1 MSGYDRFVSGANG
14 GNNTHSS
21 HGSSTVSSSPSHGAP
36 ATFAAFFG
44 GGDDDS
50 NDTPDYLINYN
61 ERCADISPTLFRD
74 RQVDDLMTVL
84 ISKDKPSA
92 LLTGAPGTGK
102 TKIVEEVARRIAAG
116 DPSVPATL
124 RDTTVYE
131 VVTTALVS
139 GTGIVGAME
148 QRVQELIDFATN
160 NNVVLFIDE
169 MHVLFKRSDGGQ
181 LYTLTQA
188 LKPAMARGD
197 IRIIGATTSNEAK
210 TINADPAFKRRISQV
225 IVPELNRDQT
235 QTIVKMVKSAYVDH
249 YNTPM
254 FVSDDVCKDIVEC
267 ADKTLGATIHRPDSA
282 VTLLDKSLARL
293 SMMHAQMVAS
303 GACAKDRLLPL
314 TRALVDET
322 ASNLVNPSGD
332 SVAFNRNALRNDLR
346 AIKGQ
351 SCIDEIY
358 HLIVRDQLA
367 VFPRTKPLSML
378 FAGPS
383 GVGKTETA
391 RIIARH
397 VSNSEPIVLN
407 MANYSEKHN
416 FSALTG
422 SSPGYVGYDSH
433 QERPLDALL
442 SNPHQVIVLDEL
454 EKAHPTIHA
463 KFLSALDTG
472 VFDYSDGTVVDMSKA
487 IIVATTNAAKKELS
501 TTGSFGFTHSDAPT
515 TANDPD
521 KLTHTLSQHFA
532 TEFLGRFN
540 LLIGFTP
547 LSRNT
552 YGDILDDTY
561 GRAYADVDARYHQYL
576 PESLPDD
583 VRNRLVD
590 TTYQSHLGARPAR
603 RAVSTYIENTVA
615 DALGVDDATTTP

>member
-1 MSGYDRFVSGANG
+1 MPGYDRFVSGG
-14 GNNTHSS
+14 
-21 HGSSTVSSSPSHGAP
+21 GSSSSQRPPNRPSATSPSHNSAVMPGAYM
-36 ATFAAFFG
+36 AG
-44 GGDDDS
+44 GGDDTDI
-50 NDTPDYLINYN
+50 PDYLINYN
-61 ERCADISPTLFRD
+61 ERFADASPALFRD
-74 RQVDDLMTVL
+74 RQIDNLMTVL
-84 ISKDKPSA
+84 ISRDKPSA

-102 TKIVEEVARRIAAG
+102 TKIVEDVARRVANA
-116 DPSVPATL
+116 DPSIPKTL
-124 RDTTVYE
+124 RETTIYE

-139 GTGIVGAME
+139 DTGVVGTME
-148 QRVQELIDFATN
+148 RRVQDLISFATDN
-160 NNVVLFIDE
+160 DVVLFIDE
-169 MHVLFKRSDGGQ
+169 MHVLFNRSNHQ

-210 TINADPAFKRRISQV
+210 TIYTDPAFKRRISEV
-225 IVPELNRDQT
+225 IVPELDRAQT
-235 QTIVKMVKSAYVDH
+235 QTIVEMARSAYVDH

-254 FVSDDVCKDIVEC
+254 LVSDEVCQDIVEC
-267 ADKTLGATIHRPDSA
+267 ADTTLGTTIHRPDSA

-303 GACAKDRLLPL
+303 GACTEDRLLPL
-314 TRALVDET
+314 TRTIVADT
-322 ASNLVNPSGD
+322 ASTLVNPSGD
-332 SVAFNRNALRNDLR
+332 EVRFNRVALRNDLR

-351 SCIDEIY
+351 SCIDDVY
-358 HLIVRDQLA
+358 QLIVRDQLA

-454 EKAHPTIHA
+454 EKAHPSIHA

-501 TTGSFGFTHSDAPT
+501 TTGSFGFARGDEPS

-540 LLIGFTP
+540 LLIGFSP
-547 LSRNT
+547 LSRQV
-552 YGDILDDTY
+552 YGDIINDAYL
-561 GRAYADVDARYHQYL
+561 RAYADVDARYHQYL
-576 PESLPDD
+576 PDQLPDED
-583 VRNRLVD
+583 HRHLID
-590 TTYQSHLGARPAR
+590 TTYQAHLGARPAR
-603 RAVSTYIENTVA
+603 RAVSTYIEDTVA
-615 DALGVDDATTTP
+615 NALSISDNNDDTEL

>member
-1 MSGYDRFVSGANG
+1 MA
-14 GNNTHSS
+14 
-21 HGSSTVSSSPSHGAP
+21 
-36 ATFAAFFG
+36 G
-44 GGDDDS
+44 GGDDTDI
-50 NDTPDYLINYN
+50 PDYLINYN
-61 ERCADISPTLFRD
+61 ERFADASPALFRD
-74 RQVDDLMTVL
+74 RQIDNLMTVL
-84 ISKDKPSA
+84 ISRDKPSA

-102 TKIVEEVARRIAAG
+102 TKIVEDVARRVANA
-116 DPSVPATL
+116 DPSIPKTL
-124 RDTTVYE
+124 RETTIYE

-139 GTGIVGAME
+139 DTGVVGTME
-148 QRVQELIDFATN
+148 RRVQDLISFATDN
-160 NNVVLFIDE
+160 DVVLFIDE
-169 MHVLFKRSDGGQ
+169 MHVLFNQSNHQ

-210 TINADPAFKRRISQV
+210 TIYTDPAFKRRISEV
-225 IVPELNRDQT
+225 IVPELGRAQT
-235 QTIVKMVKSAYVDH
+235 QTIVEMARSAYVDH

-254 FVSDDVCKDIVEC
+254 LVSDEVCQDIVEC
-267 ADKTLGATIHRPDSA
+267 ADATLGATIHRPDSA

-303 GACAKDRLLPL
+303 GACTEDRLLPL
-314 TRALVDET
+314 TRTIVADT
-322 ASNLVNPSGD
+322 ASTLVNPSGD
-332 SVAFNRNALRNDLR
+332 EVRFNRVALRNDLR

-351 SCIDEIY
+351 SCIDDVY
-358 HLIVRDQLA
+358 QLIVRDQLA

-501 TTGSFGFTHSDAPT
+501 TTGSFGFARGDEPS

-540 LLIGFTP
+540 LLIGFSP
-547 LSRNT
+547 LSRQV
-552 YGDILDDTY
+552 YGDIINDAYL
-561 GRAYADVDARYHQYL
+561 RAWADVDARYHQYL
-576 PESLPDD
+576 PDQLPDD
-583 VRNRLVD
+583 DHQHLVD
-590 TTYQSHLGARPAR
+590 TTYQAHLGARPAR

-615 DALGVDDATTTP
+615 DALSINDDNDDTEL